1 MDANFENCYD
11 CPITLISVALHFVLL
26 AGMVALGCWLLTL
39 RFRSL
44 RALGAG
50 VAVVG
55 FFLSLSFT
63 ATAPRWGIINPFVQQ
78 FAAFSRPI
86 AYGIYF
92 AIDIALFA
100 ALALASRSYVRR
112 TRESRLA
119 REAAKLDRA
128 EEQALANEGY
138 AGEFKGPGY

>member
-1 MDANFENCYD
+1 MNPNFKNCYD
-11 CPITLISVALHFVLL
+11 CPVTLTSVALQFALL

-63 ATAPRWGIINPFVQQ
+63 ATAPRWGIINPFVQK
-78 FAAFSRPI
+78 FAVFSRPT

-92 AIDIALFA
+92 AIDIAFFA
-100 ALALASRSYVRR
+100 ALVLASRSYARR
-112 TRESRLA
+112 IRESRLA

-128 EEQALANEGY
+128 ERN
-138 AGEFKGPGY
+138 